1 MFIIVVLKSEH
12 IAYCM
17 TEGNIENIASSAAEA
32 KPTRPHLSHVEQVI
46 HNQVTSY
53 LDTASII
60 EAKNQTIASL
70 EAENKQLKT
79 DLRVLAK
86 NYIRVDCDRLEEQGL
101 LTLVERM
108 EPTDPFFREDN
119 SLIDELKQKHPYIFE
134 EGGFNLDNEGS
145 GEQERGAPDLLF
157 YGKVPPT
164 KKDGC
169 DY

>member
-1 MFIIVVLKSEH
+1 
-12 IAYCM
+12 M
-17 TEGNIENIASSAAEA
+17 TEGDVENITSQIAEA

-53 LDTASII
+53 LDTVSII
-60 EAKNQTIASL
+60 EAKDQTIASL

-108 EPTDPFFREDN
+108 ESTDPFFREDD

-157 YGKVPPT
+157 YGKVPPS